1 MTSFL
6 SRYGTY
12 VSVLLVAITG
22 GLQAYGIM
30 IPEWAYTLEGAMG
43 LTAFRSTVSVA
54 GAGPGWKSY
63 AVAAAGGLLAAAQA
77 YGFPV
82 PDWATVALAAAGF
95 GSLHVAVQK
104 V

>member
-1 MTSFL
+1 MTKFL
-6 SRYGTY
+6 GSYGTY
-12 VSVLLVAITG
+12 VSILLVIITA
-22 GLQAYGIM
+22 GLQAYGVV
-30 IPEWAYTLEGAMG
+30 IPEWTYTLEGAMG
-43 LTAFRSTVSVA
+43 LTAFRSTVSVQ

-63 AVAAAGGLLAAAQA
+63 AVAAIGGLIAGAQA
-77 YGFPV
+77 YGLPV